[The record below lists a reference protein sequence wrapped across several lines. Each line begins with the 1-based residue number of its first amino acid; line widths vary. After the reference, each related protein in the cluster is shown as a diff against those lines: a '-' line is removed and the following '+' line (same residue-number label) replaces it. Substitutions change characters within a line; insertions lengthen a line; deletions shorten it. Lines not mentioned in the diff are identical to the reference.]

1 MVVLLNEF
9 DIKNPTLNYAG
20 GCGAI
25 KEYNN
30 GLLFNFV
37 SSFNSLDRSID
48 VFGDG
53 VLFNLF
59 VCGYCVILI
68 VHRIEACA

>member
-1 MVVLLNEF
+1 MDVLLNEF
-9 DIKNPTLNYAG
+9 DIKNPNVNYAG

-25 KEYNN
+25 KGYNN
-30 GLLFNFV
+30 GLL
-37 SSFNSLDRSID
+37 FNSLDRSID

-68 VHRIEACA
+68 VHRINARTRLKFS